1 MEKIQIKVYSK
12 EDCCLCDDVKNVLKK
27 VQKDIPF
34 ETIEVDITKDPRLFE
49 KYRDQIPVVFINGQK
64 AFKYKVSEDG
74 LKKKLKQLQ
83 H

>member
-1 MEKIQIKVYSK
+1 MEKVQIKVYSK